1 MRGGHEAIA
10 ARAVQALD
18 LAMVAVDS
26 RRRILLANRASD
38 DILKTRDCLL
48 RREGRLV
55 GRGAEADD
63 ALEGMLRRLGPARAA
78 VGRVGRLY
86 TIGVALSRSRR
97 TYLLLLVDAQRPPA
111 CAVDDIGHLFSLTR
125 AEARL
130 AHALASGST
139 LEQHA
144 AASAVALSTV
154 RTQLRGVLRKLSLHR
169 QSDLVR
175 VIAGLPALR
184 NP

>member
-1 MRGGHEAIA
+1 MRGGQSAVA
-10 ARAVQALD
+10 ALAVQALD
-18 LAMVAVDS
+18 LAMVVVDP
-26 RRRILLANRASD
+26 RRRILLANRACEE
-38 DILKTRDCLL
+38 ILRTGGCLM
-48 RREGRLV
+48 RRSGRLV
-55 GRGAEADD
+55 GRGAEVDD

-78 VGRVGRLY
+78 VGRIGGLFTV
-86 TIGVALSRSRR
+86 GVALSRSRR
-97 TYLLLLVDAQRPPA
+97 AFLLLLADAQRPIA
-111 CAVDDIGHLFSLTR
+111 CAVDDIGHLFSLSP

-130 AHALASGST
+130 AYALASGRT

-154 RTQLRGVLRKLSLHR
+154 RTQLRYVLRKLSLHR
-169 QSDLVR
+169 QTDLVR